1 MGLMTKFK
9 PEVLENTSV
18 EDKVNYLVKLTQI
31 LAISAIIA
39 GIIGML
45 ISNFSIRSL
54 NGNALEPLG
63 HLRLIKESYE
73 QKVLVSAQDIAHGSV
88 TDYSKVSNDLILEKE
103 KIVREWDAYT
113 HGNLTKEE
121 KKLLPNAQKY
131 MKLSIKSLDTLIQL
145 AKEKKLMD
153 VMSWTTDDAQY
164 TIIELTPILNKL
176 MQVQIINAQKIY
188 SSTQIQFFAILA
200 LIILISIMGSM
211 YVAKMVKRVVR
222 DLTQPFGELLS
233 QSNAL
238 ANQKLDEPFVWKR
251 TDEIGQVGKSFEY
264 SRQALHN
271 SFQQIQE
278 NNKALEHV
286 NTMVRS
292 SINYASRI
300 QRSFLPETNILN
312 SFSKDSFV
320 IWKPKDVIGGDC
332 YWVDK
337 TDKGFFVAIIDCTGH
352 GVPGALMTFVVISIL
367 DRLLSQQRHH
377 DDPAALLSQM
387 NRLVKETLGQYDETS
402 ESNDG
407 MDGAFC
413 YVDLENKRL
422 TFAGA
427 NTPLLYIADGQLHHI
442 KPDKHSIGYVHSDM
456 DLTFTNQTLELK
468 EGMRFYLTTDG
479 IIDQIG
485 GSKRIAFGKKRLM
498 ETIYDNHTKP
508 MDEQQAIILE
518 KYYNYKG
525 DESQRDDNTMIAFQ
539 I

>member
-1 MGLMTKFK
+1 MGLIGKFK

-18 EDKVNYLVKLTQI
+18 ENKVNYLVKLTQM

-45 ISNFSIRSL
+45 ISNSSIRSL

-73 QKVLVSAQDIAHGSV
+73 QKVLVSAQDISQGRI
-88 TDYSKVSNDLILEKE
+88 TDYTQVANELTLEKE
-103 KIVREWDAYT
+103 KIVHEWNAYKNG
-113 HGNLTKEE
+113 HLTNEE
-121 KKLLPNAQKY
+121 KELLPDAQRY
-131 MKLSIKSLDTLIQL
+131 IKLSVKSLDTLIKL
-145 AKEKKLMD
+145 VKEKKLMD
-153 VMSWTTDDAQY
+153 VISWTTDDAPY

-176 MQVQIINAQKIY
+176 MQVQIINAQNIY
-188 SSTQIQFFAILA
+188 STTQVQFFAILA
-200 LIILISIMGSM
+200 LIIIISIAGSM
-211 YVAKMVKRVVR
+211 YVAKMVKRVVH

-251 TDEIGQVGKSFEY
+251 TDEIGQVGKSFEL

-278 NNKALEHV
+278 NNNALEHV
-286 NTMVRS
+286 NTLVRS

-300 QRSFLPETNILN
+300 QRSFLPEENILN
-312 SFSKDSFV
+312 HFSKDSFV

-367 DRLLSQQRHH
+367 DRLLSQQRHL

-413 YVDLENKRL
+413 YVDLENKQL

-427 NTPLLYIADGQLHHI
+427 NTPLLYVEDGNLHHI
-442 KPDKHSIGYVHSDM
+442 
-456 DLTFTNQTLELK
+456 
-468 EGMRFYLTTDG
+468 
-479 IIDQIG
+479 
-485 GSKRIAFGKKRLM
+485 
-498 ETIYDNHTKP
+498 
-508 MDEQQAIILE
+508 
-518 KYYNYKG
+518 
-525 DESQRDDNTMIAFQ
+525 
-539 I
+539 

>member
-1 MGLMTKFK
+1 MGIMTKFK
-9 PEVLENTSV
+9 PEELENTSLK
-18 EDKVNYLVKLTQI
+18 DKINYLVKLTQL

-54 NGNALEPLG
+54 NENALEPLD

-73 QKVLVSAQDIAHGSV
+73 QKVLVSAQNIAQGSI
-88 TDYSKVSNDLILEKE
+88 TDYSQASNELILEKE
-103 KIVREWDAYT
+103 KIAREWNAYK
-113 HGNLTKEE
+113 HGHLTKEE
-121 KKLLPNAQKY
+121 KELLPDAERYIN
-131 MKLSIKSLDTLIQL
+131 LSIKSLDTLIQL
-145 AKEKKLMD
+145 VKEKKLMA
-153 VMSWTTDDAQY
+153 VISWTTDDAPY

-176 MQVQIINAQKIY
+176 MQVQIINAQNIY
-188 SSTQIQFFAILA
+188 STTQAQFFLILA
-200 LIILISIMGSM
+200 LIVIISLGGAM

-222 DLTQPFGELLS
+222 DITQPFTELLS
-233 QSNAL
+233 QSTAL
-238 ANQKLDEPFVWKR
+238 ANQKLDEPFIWNR
-251 TDEIGQVGKSFEY
+251 TDEIGQVGKSFEL
-264 SRQALHN
+264 SRQALHD
-271 SFQQIQE
+271 SFQQIQA
-278 NNKALEHV
+278 NNKELEQI

-300 QRSFLPETNILN
+300 QRSFLPEENILN
-312 SFSKDSFV
+312 HFSKDSFV

-367 DRLLSQQRHH
+367 DRLLSQQRHL

-413 YVDLENKRL
+413 YVDLENKQL

-427 NTPLLYIADGQLHHI
+427 NTPLLYIEEGNLHHV
-442 KPDKHSIGYVHSDM
+442 KPDKHSIGYVHSNI

-479 IIDQIG
+479 VIDQIG
-485 GSKRIAFGKKRLM
+485 GQKRIAFGKKRLM
-498 ETIYDNHTKP
+498 EIIHDNHMKP
-508 MDEQQAIILE
+508 MHEQQAIILE

>member
-1 MGLMTKFK
+1 MRFMTKFEPK
-9 PEVLENTSV
+9 VLENTKV
-18 EDKVNYLVKLTQI
+18 EDKVNYLVRLTQI

-54 NGNALEPLG
+54 NGDALEPLG

-73 QKVLVSAQDIAHGSV
+73 QRILVSAQDISHGSI
-88 TDYSKVSNDLILEKE
+88 TDYSKVANDLILEKE
-103 KIVREWDAYT
+103 KILREWDAYS

-121 KKLLPNAQKY
+121 KELLPDTQRY
-131 MKLSIKSLDTLIQL
+131 MTLSLKSLDTLIQL
-145 AKEKKLMD
+145 TQEKKLMD
-153 VMSWTTDDAQY
+153 VLSWTTDDAQY
-164 TIIELTPILNKL
+164 TIIELTPLLNKL
-176 MQVQIINAQKIY
+176 MQVQIVNAQNIY
-188 SSTQIQFFAILA
+188 AITQIQFFAILA
-200 LIILISIMGSM
+200 LIILISIAGSM
-211 YVAKMVKRVVR
+211 YVAKMVKRVVY

-233 QSNAL
+233 QSKAL
-238 ANQKLDEPFVWKR
+238 ASQQFDKPFMWKR
-251 TDEIGQVGKSFEY
+251 SDEIGQVGKSFEL
-264 SRQALHN
+264 SRQALQN
-271 SFQQIQE
+271 SFEQINA
-278 NNKALEHV
+278 NNKELEQI
-286 NTMVRS
+286 NTLVRS

-300 QRSFLPETNILN
+300 QRSFLPEENILN
-312 SFSKDSFV
+312 KFTQDSFV

-337 TDKGFFVAIIDCTGH
+337 TDQGFFVAIIDCTGH

-367 DRLLSQQRHH
+367 DRLLSQQRHL
-377 DDPAALLSQM
+377 DDPAELLSQM
-387 NRLVKETLGQYDETS
+387 NRLVKETLGQYDESS

-413 YVDLENKRL
+413 YVDLKNKRL

-427 NTPLLYIADGQLHHI
+427 NTPLLFVEEGHLHHI
-442 KPDKHSIGYVHSDM
+442 KPDKHSIGYVHSDV

-485 GSKRIAFGKKRLM
+485 GSKRIAYGKKRLM
-498 ETIYDNHTKP
+498 EVIYDNHQKP
-508 MDEQQAIILE
+508 MEEQQAIILE
-518 KYYNYKG
+518 QYYNYKG

>member
-1 MGLMTKFK
+1 MGLMAKFK
-9 PEVLENTSV
+9 PDVLENTRV

-45 ISNFSIRSL
+45 ISNSSIRSL

-73 QKVLVSAQDIAHGSV
+73 QKVLISAQDITNGSV

-103 KIVREWDAYT
+103 KIIREWNAYI
-113 HGNLTKEE
+113 HGHLTKEE
-121 KKLLPNAQKY
+121 KKLLPDAQKY
-131 MKLSIKSLDTLIQL
+131 MQLSIKSLDTLIEL
-145 AKEKKLMD
+145 SKEKKLMD
-153 VMSWTTDDAQY
+153 VLSWTTDDAQY
-164 TIIELTPILNKL
+164 TIVELTPILNEL
-176 MQVQIINAQKIY
+176 MQVQIINAENIY
-188 SSTQIQFFAILA
+188 ATTQIQFFAILA
-200 LIILISIMGSM
+200 LIIIISIAGSM
-211 YVAKMVKRVVR
+211 YVAKMVKRVVY
-222 DLTQPFGELLS
+222 DLTQPFDELLS
-233 QSNAL
+233 QSKAL
-238 ANQKLDEPFVWKR
+238 ANQRFDEPFVWKR
-251 TDEIGQVGKSFEY
+251 TDEIGQVGKSFEL
-264 SRQALHN
+264 SRQALHD
-271 SFQQIQE
+271 SFEQINA
-278 NNKALEHV
+278 NNKELEQI
-286 NTMVRS
+286 NTLVRS

-300 QRSFLPETNILN
+300 QRSFLPEENILN
-312 SFSKDSFV
+312 KFSKDSFV

-337 TDKGFFVAIIDCTGH
+337 TEQGFFVAIIDCTGH

-367 DRLLSQQRHH
+367 DRLLSQKRYL
-377 DDPAALLSQM
+377 DDPAELLSQM
-387 NRLVKETLGQYDETS
+387 NRLVKETLGQYDESS

-413 YVDLENKRL
+413 YIDLKNKRL

-427 NTPLLYIADGQLHHI
+427 NTPLLFVEDGHLHHI
-442 KPDKHSIGYVHSDM
+442 KPDKHSIGYVHSDI

-485 GSKRIAFGKKRLM
+485 GSKRIAYGKKRLM
-498 ETIYDNHTKP
+498 EVIHDNHMKP
-508 MDEQQAIILE
+508 MEEQQAIILE
-518 KYYNYKG
+518 QYNNYKG

>member
-63 HLRLIKESYE
+63 HLRLIKEAYE
-73 QKVLVSAQDIAHGSV
+73 QNVLVTARDIGEGKV
-88 TDYSKVSNDLILEKE
+88 TDYTKANNSLNAEKQKIITEWNAYKNELHTQEEKE
-103 KIVREWDAYT
+103 
-113 HGNLTKEE
+113 
-121 KKLLPNAQKY
+121 LLPDTEKY
-131 MKLSIKSLDTLIQL
+131 IQLSVKSLDNLIQL
-145 AKEKKLMD
+145 VKEKKLMEII
-153 VMSWTTDDAQY
+153 SWTTDDAPY
-164 TIIELTPILNKL
+164 TIVELTPMLNKL
-176 MQVQIINAQKIY
+176 MQVQIINAQNIY
-188 SSTQIQFFAILA
+188 STTQVQFFAILA
-200 LIILISIMGSM
+200 LILLISITGSM
-211 YVAKMVKRVVR
+211 YVAKMVKRVVH

-278 NNKALEHV
+278 NNKELEQI

-300 QRSFLPETNILN
+300 QRSFLPEENILN
-312 SFSKDSFV
+312 QFSKDSFV

-367 DRLLSQQRHH
+367 DRLLSQQRHL

-413 YVDLENKRL
+413 YVNLENKQL

-427 NTPLLYIADGQLHHI
+427 NTPLLYIADGHLHHV
-442 KPDKHSIGYVHSDM
+442 KPDKHSIGYVHSDL
-456 DLTFTNQTLELK
+456 DLTFTNQTLALE

>member
-9 PEVLENTSV
+9 PEVLENTRV
-18 EDKVNYLVKLTQI
+18 EDKVNYLVKLTQL

-88 TDYSKVSNDLILEKE
+88 TDYSNVSNDLIIEKE

-113 HGNLTKEE
+113 HSNLTKEE
-121 KKLLPNAQKY
+121 KELLPDAQKY

-176 MQVQIINAQKIY
+176 MQVQIINAQNIY
-188 SSTQIQFFAILA
+188 ATTQIQFFAILA
-200 LIILISIMGSM
+200 LIIIISIAGSM
-211 YVAKMVKRVVR
+211 YVAKMVKRVVH

-233 QSNAL
+233 QSSAL
-238 ANQKLDEPFVWKR
+238 ANQKFDEPFVWKR

-278 NNKALEHV
+278 NNHALEQV
-286 NTMVRS
+286 NTLVRS

-300 QRSFLPETNILN
+300 QRSFLPEANILN

-320 IWKPKDVIGGDC
+320 IWNPKDVIGGDC

-367 DRLLSQQRHH
+367 DRLLSQQRHL

-413 YVDLENKRL
+413 YVNLENKQL

-427 NTPLLYIADGQLHHI
+427 NTPLLYIADGHLHHV
-442 KPDKHSIGYVHSDM
+442 KPDKHSIGYVHSDL
-456 DLTFTNQTLELK
+456 DLTFTNQTLALE

-508 MDEQQAIILE
+508 MNEQQAIILE
-518 KYYNYKG
+518 KYHHYKG

>member
-9 PEVLENTSV
+9 PEVLENTRV

-73 QKVLVSAQDIAHGSV
+73 QKVLVAAQDIAHGSV
-88 TDYSKVSNDLILEKE
+88 TDYSLVAKDLALEKE
-103 KIVREWDAYT
+103 KILREWNAYS

-121 KKLLPNAQKY
+121 KELLPDAQKY
-131 MKLSIKSLDTLIQL
+131 MKLSIKSLDALIQL
-145 AKEKKLMD
+145 TKEKKLMD
-153 VMSWTTDDAQY
+153 VLSWTTDDAQY
-164 TIIELTPILNKL
+164 TIIELTPMLNKL
-176 MQVQIINAQKIY
+176 MQVQIINAQNIY
-188 SSTQIQFFAILA
+188 ATTQIQFFVILA
-200 LIILISIMGSM
+200 LIVLISIAGSM
-211 YVAKMVKRVVR
+211 YVAKMVKRVVY
-222 DLTQPFGELLS
+222 DLTKPFGELLS
-233 QSNAL
+233 QSEAL
-238 ANQKLDEPFVWKR
+238 ANQQFDKPFVWKR
-251 TDEIGQVGKSFEY
+251 TDEIGQVGKSFEL
-264 SRQALHN
+264 SRQALQN
-271 SFQQIQE
+271 SFEQINT
-278 NNKALEHV
+278 NNKELEQI
-286 NTMVRS
+286 NTLVRS

-300 QRSFLPETNILN
+300 QRSFLPEENILN
-312 SFSKDSFV
+312 KFAKDSFV

-337 TDKGFFVAIIDCTGH
+337 TEQGFFVAIIDCTGH

-367 DRLLSQQRHH
+367 DRLLSQQRHL
-377 DDPAALLSQM
+377 DDPAELLSQM
-387 NRLVKETLGQYDETS
+387 NRLVKETLGQYDDSS

-413 YVDLENKRL
+413 YVDLKTKRL

-427 NTPLLYIADGQLHHI
+427 NTPLLFVEDGQLHHI
-442 KPDKHSIGYVHSDM
+442 KPDKHSIGYVHSDI

-468 EGMRFYLTTDG
+468 DGMRFYLTTDG

-485 GSKRIAFGKKRLM
+485 GNKRIAYGKKRLM
-498 ETIYDNHTKP
+498 EVIYDNHTKP
-508 MDEQQAIILE
+508 MNEQQAIILE
-518 KYYNYKG
+518 QYYNYKG

>member
-1 MGLMTKFK
+1 MGLMNKFN
-9 PEVLENTSV
+9 PEILENTSV
-18 EDKVNYLVKLTQI
+18 KDKVNYLVKLTQI

-45 ISNFSIRSL
+45 ISNSSIRSL

-73 QKVLVSAQDIAHGSV
+73 QKVLVAAQDIAHGSV
-88 TDYSKVSNDLILEKE
+88 TDYSSVAKDLVIEKE
-103 KIVREWDAYT
+103 KIVREWDAYS
-113 HGNLTKEE
+113 HGKLTKEE
-121 KKLLPNAQKY
+121 KELLPDAQKY

-145 AKEKKLMD
+145 TKEKKLMD
-153 VMSWTTDDAQY
+153 VLSWTTDDAQY
-164 TIIELTPILNKL
+164 TIIELTPLLNKL
-176 MQVQIINAQKIY
+176 MQVQIINAQNIY
-188 SSTQIQFFAILA
+188 STTQIQFFVILTLIMAI
-200 LIILISIMGSM
+200 IIGGAM
-211 YVAKMVKRVVR
+211 YVAKMVKRVVY
-222 DLTQPFGELLS
+222 DLTQPFSELLL

-238 ANQKLDEPFVWKR
+238 ANQKLDEPFVWNR
-251 TDEIGQVGKSFEY
+251 TDEIGQVGKSFEL
-264 SRQALHN
+264 SRHALHN
-271 SFQQIQE
+271 SFQQIQA
-278 NNKALEHV
+278 NNTDLAQINAL
-286 NTMVRS
+286 VRS

-300 QRSFLPETNILN
+300 QRSFLPEEGILN
-312 SFSKDSFV
+312 RFSKDSFV

-332 YWVDK
+332 YWIDK

-367 DRLLSQQRHH
+367 DRLLSQQRHL
-377 DDPAALLSQM
+377 DNPAELLSQM
-387 NRLVKETLGQYDETS
+387 NRLVKETLGQYDNSS

-413 YVDLENKRL
+413 YVNLEEMKL

-427 NTPLLYIADGQLHHI
+427 NTPLLYVQDGQLHHI
-442 KPDKHSIGYVHSDM
+442 KPDKQSIGYVHCNN

-468 EGMRFYLTTDG
+468 EGTSFYLTTDG
-479 IIDQIG
+479 IVDQIG

-498 ETIYDNHTKP
+498 EIIHDNHLKP
-508 MDEQQAIILE
+508 MSEQAEIIL
-518 KYYNYKG
+518 KQYYHYKG

>member
-1 MGLMTKFK
+1 MTKFK
-9 PEVLENTSV
+9 PEVLENTRV

-31 LAISAIIA
+31 LAISAIVA

-73 QKVLVSAQDIAHGSV
+73 QKVLVSAQDISQGRV
-88 TDYSKVSNDLILEKE
+88 TDYVQAANDLMLEKE
-103 KIVREWDAYT
+103 KIINEWNAYKNG
-113 HGNLTKEE
+113 HLTNEE
-121 KKLLPNAQKY
+121 KELLPDAEKY
-131 MKLSIKSLDTLIQL
+131 VNLSVKSLDTLIQL
-145 AKEKKLMD
+145 VKEKKLMD
-153 VMSWTTDDAQY
+153 VISWTTDDAPY

-176 MQVQIINAQKIY
+176 MQVQIINAQNIY
-188 SSTQIQFFAILA
+188 STTQVQFFAILA
-200 LIILISIMGSM
+200 LIVIISIAGAL

-251 TDEIGQVGKSFEY
+251 TDEIGQVGKSFEL

-271 SFQQIQE
+271 SFQQIQT
-278 NNKALEHV
+278 NNKELEQI
-286 NTMVRS
+286 NTLVRS

-300 QRSFLPETNILN
+300 QRSFLPEPEILN
-312 SFSKDSFV
+312 SFTNDAFV

-337 TDKGFFVAIIDCTGH
+337 TEKGFFVAIIDCTGH

-367 DRLLSQQRHH
+367 DRLLSQQRHL

-387 NRLVKETLGQYDETS
+387 NRLVKETLGQYDESS

-413 YVDLENKRL
+413 YVDLENKQL

-427 NTPLLYIADGQLHHI
+427 NTPLIYIDDNHLHHI
-442 KPDKHSIGYVHSDM
+442 LPDKHSIGYVHSDL
-456 DLTFTNQTLELK
+456 DLTFTNQTLELT

-508 MDEQQAIILE
+508 MHEQQAIILE
-518 KYYNYKG
+518 QYNNYKG

>member
-1 MGLMTKFK
+1 MGLMTKFEPK
-9 PEVLENTSV
+9 VLENTRV

-31 LAISAIIA
+31 LAISAILA

-73 QKVLVSAQDIAHGSV
+73 QKVLVSAKDIAHGSV
-88 TDYSKVSNDLILEKE
+88 TDYSKVSNDLIIEKE
-103 KIVREWDAYT
+103 KIIQEWNAYT
-113 HGNLTKEE
+113 NGNLTKEE
-121 KKLLPNAQKY
+121 KALLPDAQKY
-131 MKLSIKSLDTLIQL
+131 MQLSIKSLDTLIQL

-153 VMSWTTDDAQY
+153 VLSWTTDDAQY
-164 TIIELTPILNKL
+164 TIIELTPILNEL
-176 MQVQIINAQKIY
+176 MQVQIINAQNIY
-188 SSTQIQFFAILA
+188 STTQIQFFAILA
-200 LIILISIMGSM
+200 LIILISIAGSM
-211 YVAKMVKRVVR
+211 YVAKMVKRVVY
-222 DLTQPFGELLS
+222 DLTQPFGELLA

-238 ANQKLDEPFVWKR
+238 ANQKLDEPFVWRR
-251 TDEIGQVGKSFEY
+251 TDEIGQVGKSFEL
-264 SRQALHN
+264 SRQALHD
-271 SFQQIQE
+271 SFEQIHA
-278 NNKALEHV
+278 NNKELEQINAL
-286 NTMVRS
+286 VRS

-300 QRSFLPETNILN
+300 QRSFLPEENILN
-312 SFSKDSFV
+312 KFSKDSFV

-337 TDKGFFVAIIDCTGH
+337 TDRGFFVAIIDCTGH

-367 DRLLSQQRHH
+367 DRLLSQKRHL
-377 DDPAALLSQM
+377 DDPAELLSQM
-387 NRLVKETLGQYDETS
+387 NRLVKETLGQYDESS

-427 NTPLLYIADGQLHHI
+427 NTPLLFVEDGHLHHI
-442 KPDKHSIGYVHSDM
+442 KPDKHSIGYVHSNV

-485 GSKRIAFGKKRLM
+485 GQKRIAFGKKRLM
-498 ETIYDNHTKP
+498 EIINDNHMKP
-508 MDEQQAIILE
+508 MCEQQEIILE
-518 KYYNYKG
+518 QYNNYKG

>member
-1 MGLMTKFK
+1 MTKFEPK
-9 PEVLENTSV
+9 VLENTKV
-18 EDKVNYLVKLTQI
+18 EDKVNYLVRLTQI

-54 NGNALEPLG
+54 NGDALEPLG

-73 QKVLVSAQDIAHGSV
+73 QRILVSAQDISHGSI
-88 TDYSKVSNDLILEKE
+88 TDYSKVANDLILEKE
-103 KIVREWDAYT
+103 KILREWDAYS

-121 KKLLPNAQKY
+121 KELLPDTQRY
-131 MKLSIKSLDTLIQL
+131 MTLSLKSLDTLIQL
-145 AKEKKLMD
+145 AQEKKLMD
-153 VMSWTTDDAQY
+153 VLSWTTDDAQY
-164 TIIELTPILNKL
+164 TIIELTPLLNKL
-176 MQVQIINAQKIY
+176 MQVQIVNAQNIY
-188 SSTQIQFFAILA
+188 ATTQIQFFAILA
-200 LIILISIMGSM
+200 LIILISIAGSM
-211 YVAKMVKRVVR
+211 YVAKMVKRVVY

-233 QSNAL
+233 QSKAL
-238 ANQKLDEPFVWKR
+238 ASQQFDKPFMWKR
-251 TDEIGQVGKSFEY
+251 TDEIGQVGKSFEL
-264 SRQALHN
+264 SRQALQS
-271 SFQQIQE
+271 SFEQINA
-278 NNKALEHV
+278 NNKELEQI
-286 NTMVRS
+286 NTLVRS

-300 QRSFLPETNILN
+300 QRSFLPEENILN
-312 SFSKDSFV
+312 KFTKDSFV

-337 TDKGFFVAIIDCTGH
+337 TDQGFFVAIIDCTGH

-367 DRLLSQQRHH
+367 DRLLSQQRHL
-377 DDPAALLSQM
+377 DDPAELLSQM
-387 NRLVKETLGQYDETS
+387 NRLVKETLGQYDESS

-413 YVDLENKRL
+413 YVDLKNKRL

-427 NTPLLYIADGQLHHI
+427 NTPLLFVEEGHLHHI
-442 KPDKHSIGYVHSDM
+442 KPDKHSIGYVHSDV

-485 GSKRIAFGKKRLM
+485 GSKRIAYGKKRLM
-498 ETIYDNHTKP
+498 EVIYDNHQKP
-508 MDEQQAIILE
+508 MEEQQAIILE
-518 KYYNYKG
+518 QYYNYKG

>member
-1 MGLMTKFK
+1 MTKFE
-9 PEVLENTSV
+9 PDVLENTRV
-18 EDKVNYLVKLTQI
+18 EDKVNYLVRLTQI

-54 NGNALEPLG
+54 NDNALEPLG

-73 QKVLVSAQDIAHGSV
+73 QKVLVAAQDIAHGSV
-88 TDYSKVSNDLILEKE
+88 TDYSLVAKDLALEKE
-103 KIVREWDAYT
+103 KIVCEWDAYS

-121 KKLLPNAQKY
+121 KELLPDAQKY

-145 AKEKKLMD
+145 TKEKKLMD
-153 VMSWTTDDAQY
+153 VLSWTTDDAQY
-164 TIIELTPILNKL
+164 TIIELTPMLNKL
-176 MQVQIINAQKIY
+176 MQVQIINAQNIY
-188 SSTQIQFFAILA
+188 ATTQIQFFAILA
-200 LIILISIMGSM
+200 LIILISIAGSM
-211 YVAKMVKRVVR
+211 YVAKMVKRVVY
-222 DLTQPFGELLS
+222 DLTKPFGELLS
-233 QSNAL
+233 QSKAL
-238 ANQKLDEPFVWKR
+238 ANQQFDKPFVWKR
-251 TDEIGQVGKSFEY
+251 TDEIGQVGKSFEL
-264 SRQALHN
+264 SRQALQN
-271 SFQQIQE
+271 SFEQINA
-278 NNKALEHV
+278 NNKELEQI
-286 NTMVRS
+286 NTLVRS

-300 QRSFLPETNILN
+300 QRSFLPEENILN
-312 SFSKDSFV
+312 KFAKDSFV

-337 TDKGFFVAIIDCTGH
+337 TEQGFFVAIIDCTGH

-367 DRLLSQQRHH
+367 DRLLSQQRHL
-377 DDPAALLSQM
+377 DDPAELLSQM
-387 NRLVKETLGQYDETS
+387 NRLVKETLGQYDDSS
-402 ESNDG
+402 ESDDG

-413 YVDLENKRL
+413 YVDLKNKRL

-427 NTPLLYIADGQLHHI
+427 NTPLLFVEDGYLHHI
-442 KPDKHSIGYVHSDM
+442 KPDKHSIGYVHSDI

-485 GSKRIAFGKKRLM
+485 GSKRIAYGKKRLM
-498 ETIYDNHTKP
+498 EVIHDNHMKP
-508 MDEQQAIILE
+508 MSEQQAIILE
-518 KYYNYKG
+518 QYYNYKG

>member
-1 MGLMTKFK
+1 MTKFE
-9 PEVLENTSV
+9 PEVLENTRV

-73 QKVLVSAQDIAHGSV
+73 QKVLVLAQDIAHGSV
-88 TDYSKVSNDLILEKE
+88 TDYSKVSNDLMLEKE
-103 KIVREWDAYT
+103 KIVSEWDAYS
-113 HGNLTKEE
+113 HGNMTKEE
-121 KKLLPNAQKY
+121 NELLPDAQKY
-131 MKLSIKSLDTLIQL
+131 MQLSIKSLDTLIQL
-145 AKEKKLMD
+145 TKEKKLMD
-153 VMSWTTDDAQY
+153 VLSWTTDDAQY

-176 MQVQIINAQKIY
+176 MQVQIINAQNIY
-188 SSTQIQFFAILA
+188 ATTQIQFFAILA
-200 LIILISIMGSM
+200 LIIIISIAGSM
-211 YVAKMVKRVVR
+211 YVAKMVKRVVY
-222 DLTQPFGELLS
+222 DLTKPFGELLS
-233 QSNAL
+233 QSRAL
-238 ANQKLDEPFVWKR
+238 ANQKFDEPFVWKR
-251 TDEIGQVGKSFEY
+251 SDEIGQVGKSFEL
-264 SRQALHN
+264 SRQALHD
-271 SFQQIQE
+271 SFQLIHA
-278 NNKALEHV
+278 NNKELEQI
-286 NTMVRS
+286 NTLVRS

-300 QRSFLPETNILN
+300 QRSFLPEENILN
-312 SFSKDSFV
+312 KFSKDSFV

-337 TDKGFFVAIIDCTGH
+337 TEHGFFVAIIDCTGH

-367 DRLLSQQRHH
+367 DRLLSQQRYL
-377 DDPAALLSQM
+377 DDPAQLLSQM
-387 NRLVKETLGQYDETS
+387 NRLVKETLGQYDESS

-413 YVDLENKRL
+413 YVDLKNKRL

-427 NTPLLYIADGQLHHI
+427 NTPLLFVEDGHLHHI
-442 KPDKHSIGYVHSDM
+442 KPDKHSIGYVHSDN

-485 GSKRIAFGKKRLM
+485 GTKRIAYGKKRLM
-498 ETIYDNHTKP
+498 EVINDNYMKP
-508 MDEQQAIILE
+508 MHEQQAIILE
-518 KYYNYKG
+518 QYYNYKG

>member
-1 MGLMTKFK
+1 MTKFK
-9 PEVLENTSV
+9 PEELENTSLKN
-18 EDKVNYLVKLTQI
+18 KVNYLVKLTQI
-31 LAISAIIA
+31 LGVSAIVA

-45 ISNFSIRSL
+45 ISNYSIRSL

-63 HLRLIKESYE
+63 HLRLIKEAYE
-73 QKVLVSAQDIAHGSV
+73 QKVLVSAQDISQGKI
-88 TDYSKVSNDLILEKE
+88 TDYSTTVNELIHEKE
-103 KIVREWDAYT
+103 KIGQEWNAYKS
-113 HGNLTKEE
+113 GRLTQEE
-121 KKLLPNAQKY
+121 KELLPDAERY
-131 MKLSIKSLDTLIQL
+131 IKLSIKSLDTLIRL
-145 AKEKKLMD
+145 VKEKKLMD
-153 VMSWTTDDAQY
+153 VISWTTDDAPY

-176 MQVQIINAQKIY
+176 MQVQIVNAQNIY
-188 SSTQIQFFAILA
+188 STTQVQFFAILA
-200 LIILISIMGSM
+200 LIIIISIAGAI
-211 YVAKMVKRVVR
+211 YVAKMVKRVVH
-222 DLTQPFGELLS
+222 DITQPFGELLS

-238 ANQKLDEPFVWKR
+238 ANEKLDEPFVWTR
-251 TDEIGQVGKSFEY
+251 RDEIGQVGKSFEL
-264 SRQALHN
+264 SRQALHS
-271 SFQQIQE
+271 SFEQIHT
-278 NNKALEHV
+278 NNKELEQI

-300 QRSFLPETNILN
+300 QRSFLPEENILN
-312 SFSKDSFV
+312 KFSQDSFV

-332 YWVDK
+332 YWVDQ
-337 TDKGFFVAIIDCTGH
+337 TEKGFFVAIIDCTGH

-367 DRLLSQQRHH
+367 DRLLSQQRHL

-387 NRLVKETLGQYDETS
+387 NRLVKETLGQYDESS

-413 YVDLENKRL
+413 YVDLENKQL

-427 NTPLLYIADGQLHHI
+427 NTPLLYVEDGHLHHI
-442 KPDKHSIGYVHSDM
+442 KPDKHSIGYVHSGL

-485 GSKRIAFGKKRLM
+485 GEKRIAFGKKRLM
-498 ETIYDNHTKP
+498 EVIYENHMKP
-508 MDEQQAIILE
+508 MVEQQAIILE
-518 KYYNYKG
+518 KYNNYKG